1 MSQRFSSAEG
11 QMAAAVQRSCFSV
24 SCDEPPSPARPRGL
38 PGTRL
43 AIFSFTISLML
54 VNRSGYREEKRTMR
68 QTRWNPFG
76 GLWTPLQQFQSEMNR
91 LFDRW
96 LSDNQLSA
104 SFPALNVWEDEEHC
118 YVEAELPGVELKD
131 LEIFVQGGNQLTVK
145 GERKPVSP
153 DK

>member
-1 MSQRFSSAEG
+1 
-11 QMAAAVQRSCFSV
+11 
-24 SCDEPPSPARPRGL
+24 
-38 PGTRL
+38 
-43 AIFSFTISLML
+43 
-54 VNRSGYREEKRTMR
+54 MR

-96 LSDNQLSA
+96 LGDNQLSA
-104 SFPALNVWEDEEHC
+104 GFPALNVWEDAEDC

-153 DK
+153 DRGVWHRQERAFGPFSRTLTLPFPVDADKVEARLDNGVLLVKLAKHESAKPRKIAVKAE